1 MDLIVYILI
10 LLLTG
15 TFVGFASGLLGI
27 GGGFIMVPVQF
38 FLLTALGIDPDTSLR
53 VAFATSL
60 MVILPTALSGALGH
74 WRRGAVLTGPAII
87 LGTTGIIGG
96 VLGAVISS
104 QSPAA
109 LLSFIFGILA
119 LGSALWMIASRYPE
133 IDKDPSH
140 PKQSYLFWGFLGGFS
155 SGLLGIGGGVVMVP
169 LLNILL
175 KFPIRKAIGP
185 STAFIIFASLGG
197 IATYI
202 FTGINAT
209 GLPPYS
215 VGYVNLLQFVALAG
229 TSIPMARVG
238 VKAAHKIPEKKLK
251 YIFAAL
257 LVYIALKMMGVFQWL
272 NLPL

>member
-1 MDLIVYILI
+1 M
-10 LLLTG
+10 
-15 TFVGFASGLLGI
+15 
-27 GGGFIMVPVQF
+27 
-38 FLLTALGIDPDTSLR
+38 
-53 VAFATSL
+53 
-60 MVILPTALSGALGH
+60 GH

-175 KFPIRKAIGP
+175 KFPIRKAIGT

-238 VKAAHKIPEKKLK
+238 VKAAHNIPEKKVKIHIRRLTGLHCPENDGSLPVAEFTIVK
-251 YIFAAL
+251 SIIYSFIP
-257 LVYIALKMMGVFQWL
+257 
-272 NLPL
+272 NLEEVPGGNSSVGYLFGLFF